1 MSKWVVK
8 GLQSG
13 VMTTCYPQ
21 KEEDASGVSPGF
33 PQSGVP
39 GKNIDEKITT
49 LCPMHALYLET
60 DHIQID
66 SARCIH
72 CYRCRRNTLKPL
84 PWMNGF
90 EWAHFTESGS
100 VLPRAFQK
108 SLHIRVIDSGDCGAC
123 LNEIKLLNNP
133 YYNMHRLGFFITP
146 TPRQADVLLVVGPVT
161 DHMKTAI
168 LKAYEAMPEPKR
180 VIAAGSCALSGGIFG
195 PGFVSGSGAKDILPV
210 DIEIPGC
217 PPPPLALLH
226 GLLTLSG
233 RTEEKEGGKT
243 E

>member
-1 MSKWVVK
+1 MSKWVIK

-13 VMTTCYPQ
+13 VMTTRYPQ
-21 KEEDASGVSPGF
+21 KEKAASGVSPGF

-39 GKNIDEKITT
+39 GKNIDEKITA

-60 DHIQID
+60 EHIHID

-72 CYRCRRNTLKPL
+72 CYRCRRNTQKPL
-84 PWMNGF
+84 PWKSGF
-90 EWAHFTESGS
+90 EWAHFTESGT

-108 SLHIRVIDSGDCGAC
+108 SLYIRVIDSGDCGAC

-180 VIAAGSCALSGGIFG
+180 VIAAGSCALSGGVFG
-195 PGFVSGSGAKDILPV
+195 PGFVSGSGVKDILPV

-226 GLLTLSG
+226 GLLTISG
-233 RTEEKEGGKT
+233 RTEEKERGKT